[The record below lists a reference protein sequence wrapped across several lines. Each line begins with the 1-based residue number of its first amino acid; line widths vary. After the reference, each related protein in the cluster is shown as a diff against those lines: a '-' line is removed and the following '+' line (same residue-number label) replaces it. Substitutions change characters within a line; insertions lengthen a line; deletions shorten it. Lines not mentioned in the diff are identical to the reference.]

1 MQGLSGASRYRQAIL
16 NDPEVARQ
24 IVDREEADKAAGKD
38 PTGEW
43 GPEVRDMDA
52 GFVMLMKIFGAIEE
66 LTAIQTGIASQG
78 KKKRKPT
85 RIPPPPT
92 AVAAE
97 RERRYIDKHR
107 GILRRLLPHEYTNE

>member
-1 MQGLSGASRYRQAIL
+1 MQGLPAASRYRQAIL

-24 IVDREEADKAAGKD
+24 IVDREEADKTAGKD
-38 PTGEW
+38 PSGEW

-52 GFVMLMKIFGAIEE
+52 TFVMLTKVFGVLEE
-66 LTAIQTGIASQG
+66 LTAIQTGIATDG

-107 GILRRLLPHEYTNE
+107 GILRRLLPHEHTSE